1 MARNQAVLNP
11 ENTVFEIKRLMGRHW
26 DEASVQED
34 IRRFP
39 FRVQKLEEGR
49 LGIQIKKKTFTNT
62 FSPEEISA
70 AILSKMKNTA
80 EDFLG
85 MPVTN
90 AVVTV
95 PAYFNNAQ
103 RKATMDAGE
112 IAGLNILRIINE
124 PTAAAIAFGYGQK
137 NMKIRKQQKITQ
149 NLIIYDLGGGTFDV
163 TVLKLEDNIYKVLS
177 TNGDTHLGGADF
189 DNNIVKYLLGVYNKK
204 YVKKTFFWTGSEL
217 KHSLNNGLKEKR
229 AIQKITLE
237 AETTKKALSSRS
249 SMKIDID
256 SLYEG
261 NDFSEQFSRAQFEK
275 ANSDLFDKTTNIVS
289 IALEEANLKIS
300 DIDDILLVGGST
312 KIPKIKS
319 IVKNLFNG
327 KTPVQSLNPDESVAI
342 GAAILGA
349 QLGGEDMESFLLLDV
364 IPHSLGIMICI
375 TDTDKCDV
383 FSTIIPKNTPVH
395 EATKS
400 EKYETRYDNQET
412 LPIIVYEGEDPTAS
426 KNHKLGKFDLTNIR
440 IAPKGEVGMDVTFD
454 INSDGILH
462 VTAKEVGRENAAD
475 ITIISYQNR
484 LTRGKIV
491 KAIITEEEFNTHSKE
506 AEQNEFDEEVE
517 IKRQETRETL
527 ERIIEKF
534 FKVAKNMGSMTKNFV
549 NEKRRWIN
557 ANPGATEEEMRKVKK
572 DLFDRMK
579 GEL

>member
-26 DEASVQED
+26 DEVSVQED

-49 LGIQIKKKTFTNT
+49 LGIKIKTKTISDT

-95 PAYFNNAQ
+95 PAYFNDAQ
-103 RKATMDAGE
+103 RKATMDAAE

-124 PTAAAIAFGYGQK
+124 PTAAAVAFGYGQK
-137 NMKIRKQQKITQ
+137 NIEIRGRKTQ
-149 NLIIYDLGGGTFDV
+149 NLIVYDLGGGTFDV
-163 TVLKLEDNIYKVLS
+163 TVLKLDKNIYEVLS

-204 YVKKTFFWTGSEL
+204 SGSDL

-237 AETTKKALSSRS
+237 AENTKKALSSRS
-249 SMKIDID
+249 SMKIHID

-261 NDFSEQFSRAQFEK
+261 NDFSEQFSRAQFER
-275 ANSDLFDKTTNIVS
+275 ANSDLFDKTTTIVS
-289 IALEEANLKIS
+289 IALEQANLKIS
-300 DIDDILLVGGST
+300 EVDEILLVGGST

-342 GAAILGA
+342 GAATLGA
-349 QLGGEDMESFLLLDV
+349 QIGKIWKDMESFLLLDV
-364 IPHSLGIMICI
+364 IPHSLGIESCI
-375 TDTDKCDV
+375 LVTFWGWVPDKCDV
-383 FSTIIPKNTPVH
+383 FSIIIPKNTPVH

-400 EKYETRYDNQET
+400 HRYGTRNDSQES

-426 KNHKLGKFDLTNIR
+426 KNHKLGRFDLTNIR

-462 VTAKEVGRENAAD
+462 VTAKEVGRENAAE

-491 KAIITEEEFNTHSKE
+491 KAIITEQEFNTLSIK
-506 AEQNEFDEEVE
+506 AEHNEVDENVE

-534 FKVAKNMGSMTKNFV
+534 FKVAKNMGSMTKDFV

-557 ANPGATEEEMRKVKK
+557 ANPGATEEEMRNVKK